1 VSRESSTSV
10 ERIEPAQTPPLELA
24 LHVSRYRFASRLVEG
39 KIVLD
44 AGCGVGYGS
53 RELRLGPAGS
63 YVGVDRS
70 PEAIRAAQREYAAP
84 DRFFLRGDVTA
95 LPFADGH
102 FEAVL
107 SFEVIEHLREV
118 HRYLAELRRVLRST
132 GACVISTPNR
142 RWLSADITAPDNPY
156 HVREYDVGE
165 FRELV
170 GAHFPEV
177 QLVGQHE
184 GARAGVVRRAERSY
198 GLFLERMGLRRLRH
212 LVPIG
217 LRAWIHSLVVD
228 LMSRSGGVR
237 PVTIES
243 RDFDFTTD
251 RVEDAR
257 ILLAVCRAP

>member
-1 VSRESSTSV
+1 VTVEPNTAV
-10 ERIEPAQTPPLELA
+10 ERIEPAETPALELA
-24 LHVSRYRFASRLVEG
+24 LHVSRYRFVSSLVAG
-39 KIVLD
+39 RSVLD
-44 AGCGVGYGS
+44 AGCGLGYGS

-70 PEAIRAAQREYAAP
+70 QEAIHAAQREYAAP
-84 DRFFLRGDVTA
+84 GRLFLTADVTA
-95 LPFADGH
+95 LPFAHGH

-118 HRYLAELRRVLRST
+118 NRYLAELRRVLRST

-142 RWLSADITAPDNPY
+142 RWLSADITTPDNPY
-156 HVREYDVGE
+156 HVREYDVRE

-170 GAHFPEV
+170 GAHFPHV

-184 GARAGVVRRAERSY
+184 GARARVVRRAERGY

-217 LRAWIHSLVVD
+217 LRGWIHSMVVD
-228 LMSRSGGVR
+228 LVSRSRGVR
-237 PVTIES
+237 AVTIES
-243 RDFDFTTD
+243 SDFDFTTE

-257 ILLAVCRAP
+257 ILLAICRAP